1 MCIHSL
7 TNPSMSAKRLK
18 QLISVFA
25 KCEHKNRTMVAFI
38 ERKLCMAVM
47 DDQSACYVYVSTA
60 NTCMV
65 LVCCIIYT
73 GLHEWVVI

>member
-1 MCIHSL
+1 
-7 TNPSMSAKRLK
+7 MSAKRLK

-47 DDQSACYVYVSTA
+47 DDQSACYVYVWTA
-60 NTCMV
+60 NTCIVGV
-65 LVCCIIYT
+65 LYNLYRPT
-73 GLHEWVVI
+73 